1 MTLLLRDKVGVIR
14 CMRGKG
20 HNRKRIAASLG
31 VTEGQVRWV
40 MQRESLDRWDAG
52 GVLMLELYAEHPE
65 ITPDTVLKVTR
76 ETLGITPARYGSGQ
90 LFVTPEDARRI
101 RDHFTELLRRR
112 DEWLTVAQAA
122 QLIGVKRVTAA
133 LTVTRGFT
141 WAAGIERCTVPTK
154 GRWGYRYEP
163 ESVREAA
170 QRRKA

>member
-1 MTLLLRDKVGVIR
+1 MTLLLRDKLGAIR
-14 CMRGKG
+14 SLRGKG
-20 HNRKRIAASLG
+20 YTRKRIAASLG

-52 GVLMLELYAEHPE
+52 GVLMLELYAEHPQ
-65 ITPDTVLKVTR
+65 ITPGVVLKMAR

-90 LFVTPEDARRI
+90 LFVTPDDAQRI
-101 RDHFTELLRRR
+101 RDHFAELFRRR
-112 DEWLTVAQAA
+112 DEWLTVTQAA
-122 QLIGVKRVTAA
+122 KVIGVKPVTVSAA
-133 LTVTRGFT
+133 ITRGFT